1 VPLGATVAG
10 VQGLRMVPVLRAD
23 GAFHA
28 RVVVARLGSE
38 GIVTQLRGNVDGP
51 YPMGSV
57 EVLVTQ
63 DDLAAARELLLA
75 DEVESSFDGV
85 EGEAEEL
92 PPEPVPAYRGWLLAV
107 ASGLVA
113 LSALLSSLIR

>member
-1 VPLGATVAG
+1 MVPL
-10 VQGLRMVPVLRAD
+10 LRAD

-38 GIVTQLRGNVDGP
+38 GIITQLRGNVDGP

-57 EVLVTQ
+57 DVLVSEE
-63 DDLAAARELLLA
+63 DLAAARELLLA
-75 DEVESSFDGV
+75 DEVESSFDADDLD
-85 EGEAEEL
+85 EAD
-92 PPEPVPAYRGWLLAV
+92 PEPVPAYRPWLVAL

-113 LSALLSSLIR
+113 LAAVLTSLVR